1 MTVLPRMLVLMI
13 TPIVGVVFLSSP
25 VNRDHLIQ
33 WKPVWQLTI
42 PISAIFQ
49 PHSLG
54 GLSAQVQNSGKEAP
68 NPQGKPGDHPKPA
81 QARNRTDHEEM
92 IQPGSRLAR

>member
-1 MTVLPRMLVLMI
+1 MGVLIIMPTV
-13 TPIVGVVFLSSP
+13 VVISLSSP

-33 WKPVWQLTI
+33 WEPLWQRTI

-54 GLSAQVQNSGKEAP
+54 GLPAQVQNSAEQAP

-81 QARNRTDHEEM
+81 QARTRTDHEG
-92 IQPGSRLAR
+92 IVQPDGELAG